1 MQREQKSDRMD
12 ECFRVGRE
20 LKILDDKR
28 HSLLSEIPRLESDLN
43 DINARLADIAR
54 DLAHIQFAQDTVR
67 AAGSRGGVPGA
78 IASEVTAQAIRLA
91 TQKGEL
97 ERDQHRLEVQRSNL
111 EYRLDERRRRFEDVG
126 HAFASANARFGALD
140 CPLGARAF

>member
-12 ECFRVGRE
+12 ECFRIGRN

-28 HSLLSEIPRLESDLN
+28 RSLLSEIQRLESRLN
-43 DINARLADIAR
+43 DINARLAEIGR
-54 DLAHIQFAQDTVR
+54 NLAGIQFAQDTAR
-67 AAGSRGGVPGA
+67 AAGSRGGAPGA
-78 IASEVTAQAIRLA
+78 IAGEVTAQAIRLA

-97 ERDQHRLEVQRSNL
+97 ERDQHRLEAQHANL
-111 EYRLDERRRRFEDVG
+111 EHQLNERRRRFEDVD
-126 HAFASANARFGALD
+126 HNFQSANNRFGDLR